1 MLGDKENWELSTFM
15 WVNKLFHLELYLI
28 LSCNMYTEKNQAL
41 HVQSI
46 FPIEYPT
53 QF

>member
-1 MLGDKENWELSTFM
+1 M
-15 WVNKLFHLELYLI
+15 WVNKFHLELYLI
-28 LSCNMYTEKNQAL
+28 LSYNMFTEKNQAL

-53 QF
+53 QFTN